1 MKTRKPTSAPVFE
14 EPPLSGS
21 FTEAA
26 LVPLFELNAYFLN
39 LLVASAAR
47 PPEERPHWALAQRPE
62 WTQLSLTAR
71 QQIARCPVC
80 LVDAGFKEEER
91 WAAIARRDAPVS
103 ATARGLPHWQAVE
116 LAHMTFTL
124 AWTVAR
130 ADTEGARIIF
140 GMTPLCARII
150 SSLSVHRIQRLA
162 EQHHDA
168 IRPAW
173 EDHPEIWRHLLSL
186 TEAAPVARLPPVH
199 VRAMQRQLAELSLAT
214 SASEPIRQP
223 RR

>member
-1 MKTRKPTSAPVFE
+1 MTTRKPPSAPVFE

-21 FTEAA
+21 FSEAA
-26 LVPLFELNAYFLN
+26 LTPLFELNAFFLN
-39 LLVASAAR
+39 VLIASASR
-47 PPEERPHWALAQRPE
+47 PPDERPHWALAQRSE

-91 WAAIARRDAPVS
+91 WEAIARRDAPAS
-103 ATARGLPHWQAVE
+103 AAADGLPGWQAVE

-130 ADTEGARIIF
+130 ESLEGARIIF
-140 GMTPLCARII
+140 GMTPPCARII
-150 SSLSVHRIQRLA
+150 SSLSIHRIQGLA

-186 TEAAPVARLPPVH
+186 TEAAPAARLPPVH
-199 VRAMQRQLAELSLAT
+199 VRAMQRQLTGLALAT
-214 SASEPIRQP
+214 GASQPTRQP
-223 RR
+223 HR

>member
-1 MKTRKPTSAPVFE
+1 
-14 EPPLSGS
+14 
-21 FTEAA
+21 
-26 LVPLFELNAYFLN
+26 
-39 LLVASAAR
+39 
-47 PPEERPHWALAQRPE
+47 
-62 WTQLSLTAR
+62 
-71 QQIARCPVC
+71 
-80 LVDAGFKEEER
+80 
-91 WAAIARRDAPVS
+91 
-103 ATARGLPHWQAVE
+103 
-116 LAHMTFTL
+116 MTFTL

-130 ADTEGARIIF
+130 AGVESARIIF

-150 SSLSVHRIQRLA
+150 SSLSIHRIQGLA
-162 EQHHDA
+162 EQHYDA

-173 EDHPEIWRHLLSL
+173 EDNPQIWRHLLSL

>member
-1 MKTRKPTSAPVFE
+1 MKSRNPTSAPVFE

-21 FTEAA
+21 FSEAA
-26 LVPLFELNAYFLN
+26 LAPLFELNAYFLN
-39 LLVASAAR
+39 VLVASASR
-47 PPEERPHWALAQRPE
+47 PPAERPHWALAQRPE
-62 WTQLSLTAR
+62 WPQLSLTTR

-80 LVDAGFKEEER
+80 LVNAGFNEEEL
-91 WAAIARRDAPVS
+91 WEAIARRVAPAS
-103 ATARGLPHWQAVE
+103 AAACGVPHWQAVE
-116 LAHMTFTL
+116 LAHMTFML

-140 GMTPLCARII
+140 GMAPPCARII
-150 SSLSVHRIQRLA
+150 SSLSVHRIQGLA

-186 TEAAPVARLPPVH
+186 TEAAPAARLPPVH
-199 VRAMQRQLAELSLAT
+199 MRAMQRQLTSLALAT
-214 SASEPIRQP
+214 GVSRQIP
-223 RR
+223 HSRA